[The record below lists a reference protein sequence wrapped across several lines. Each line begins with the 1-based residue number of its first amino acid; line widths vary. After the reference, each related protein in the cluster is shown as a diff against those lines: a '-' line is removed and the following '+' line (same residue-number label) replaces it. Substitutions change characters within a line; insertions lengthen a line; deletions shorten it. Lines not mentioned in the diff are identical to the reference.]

1 MRHRAVDDGDGLLVK
16 STSVLDRGGEDDDLE
31 EREGLDEV
39 ATLGELLLEE
49 EAEIA
54 GCCCCCCAGWDGREW
69 GEWDVVGELTMPWPS
84 VEVASSAI
92 LRLMAGGGREDGRC
106 VWRERGGVQNEREG
120 TRGRRGG
127 CESGKRK
134 D

>member
-31 EREGLDEV
+31 EREGLEEV
-39 ATLGELLLEE
+39 ATFGELLLED

-54 GCCCCCCAGWDGREW
+54 GCCCCCCAGWDGRAW

-92 LRLMAGGGREDGRC
+92 LRLMVG
-106 VWRERGGVQNEREG
+106 EG
-120 TRGRRGG
+120 
-127 CESGKRK
+127 
-134 D
+134 

>member
-1 MRHRAVDDGDGLLVK
+1 M
-16 STSVLDRGGEDDDLE
+16 LDRGGEDDDLE

-92 LRLMAGGGREDGRC
+92 LRLMAGGG
-106 VWRERGGVQNEREG
+106 
-120 TRGRRGG
+120 
-127 CESGKRK
+127 
-134 D
+134 